1 MNYLV
6 NFWLMKFGTRGTFP
20 GLPAISAKIIPFT
33 VYPTPG
39 GTTRRPNIRLQTLFS
54 SDPPRAGISFSVD
67 HLQWF
72 FPTPPQD
79 WWFLYL
85 IAMSLSMIRA
95 FEYHLNLKILTVRDP
110 AFWSKVIL
118 PLSKLIPWC
127 QRMIHHFLLK
137 ISADSAPQHRI
148 QQGRGWLVA
157 VLLIYSLLGIWN
169 ARVTPLAQVYNSNF
183 LIYFLFLGIS
193 LAVLLNHTPLAGDLA
208 IRPFFFWSG
217 LLGVILLNRFGT
229 ERKML
234 TELWSTPSVY
244 IGLVFLLEIL
254 VFSLALAYRTR
265 LMMQENRR
273 IRENYTRELEAQLEA
288 RTREIRQQSQQLEQQ
303 HMSQLATEFERKLA
317 DTELV
322 ALRAQMNPHFIFNC
336 LNSIKLYTLQNH
348 GDQAS
353 QYLSKFACLIRLVL
367 ENSRSEQVSLK
378 NELEALRLYTE
389 LEAMRFKHKVK
400 FSIHV
405 SETIDEGYLEIPP
418 LLLQPYVENAIWHG
432 LMHKAEGGTVS
443 VHIQQPTEQ
452 LLRIQ
457 ITDDGVGRAKAAQ
470 LESKATGPHKSFG
483 MQVTADRIRMI
494 NQRYNVL
501 TQIQTLDLIDRDG
514 EACGTQ
520 VILEIPLS

>member
-6 NFWLMKFGTRGTFP
+6 NFWLMKFGTRDTFP
-20 GLPAISAKIIPFT
+20 GLPAVSAKIIP
-33 VYPTPG
+33 VAIDPTPVG
-39 GTTRRPNIRLQTLFS
+39 VTGRPDIRFQTLFS
-54 SDPPRAGISFSVD
+54 SDPPQAGMSFSV
-67 HLQWF
+67 HRLLWF
-72 FPTPPQD
+72 FPTLPQNG
-79 WWFLYL
+79 WFLYL
-85 IAMSLSMIRA
+85 IAVSLSMMRT
-95 FEYHLNLKILTVRDP
+95 FEYHLNLKIITLRDP
-110 AFWSKVIL
+110 AFWSKAFL
-118 PLSKLIPWC
+118 PLLKLIPWC
-127 QRMIHHFLLK
+127 QRMIHHSLLK
-137 ISADSAPQHRI
+137 ISVGSAPRHRI
-148 QQGRGWLVA
+148 RQGAGWLVA
-157 VLLIYSLLGIWN
+157 VLSIYCLLEIWHT
-169 ARVTPLAQVYNSNF
+169 RVIPLAQVYNSSL
-183 LIYFLFLGIS
+183 LIYFLFLGIG
-193 LAVLLNHTPLAGDLA
+193 LAVLLNYTPLVGDLA
-208 IRPFFFWSG
+208 TRPFFFWSG
-217 LLGVILLNRFGT
+217 LLGAILLNHFGT
-229 ERKML
+229 GRKML
-234 TELWSTPSVY
+234 TELWSTPSGY
-244 IGLVFLLEIL
+244 IDLVFLLEIL
-254 VFSLALAYRTR
+254 LFSLALTYRTR
-265 LMMQENRR
+265 LMVQENQR

-348 GDQAS
+348 ADQAS
-353 QYLSKFACLIRLVL
+353 QYLSKFACLIRIVL

-405 SETIDEGYLEIPP
+405 SEAIDEGYLEIPP

-452 LLRIQ
+452 MLRIQ

-470 LESKATGPHKSFG
+470 LESKTTSPHKSFG

-514 EACGTQ
+514 EPCGTQ